1 MMRPVSFSP
10 PFSKTMIG
18 IVRAVVKGGAG
29 IIHDTDK
36 TVFVPGVIAGER
48 VEFSLLG
55 RHRSAWQGKLM
66 RVLEASPQRIEPPCP
81 HYHECGGCNL
91 QHMAYPEQLRCKEDI
106 LTANL
111 KKIAGI
117 IRTESMA
124 VLPSPPFRY
133 RSKIELQV
141 KDSAIGFFKK
151 KSHQLV
157 SISQCLLLSNAAERF
172 VLELPPLPAGTNG
185 VLQTLSNGSELAAR
199 LQNNEGDVHWLTP
212 RRSLFFD
219 FPPHRYQT
227 GPEHFIQANLFQ
239 MQPMLELLT
248 KYLPTNPCNSAAD
261 LFCGC
266 GFFTLPLAQHFR
278 QVLALE
284 NNVSNLVALRANL
297 DLNQI
302 TNVEV
307 KPADILRV
315 DLPPLDLIVIDPP
328 RGGLSPKT
336 IARMVQ
342 AKPAAI
348 IYFSCD
354 SATFARD
361 LCQFTGQGYEL
372 AELQLIDNF
381 PQTDHFEIFSVLEK
395 MKCI

>member
-1 MMRPVSFSP
+1 
-10 PFSKTMIG
+10 MIG
-18 IVRAVVKGGAG
+18 IVQAVAKGGAG
-29 IIHDTDK
+29 IIHLADK
-36 TVFVPGVIAGER
+36 TVFVPGVIVGEK
-48 VEFSLLG
+48 VEFAIQDKQKG
-55 RHRSAWQGKLM
+55 IWQGKLQ
-66 RVLEASPQRIEPPCP
+66 RILEPSPQRVEAPCR
-81 HYHECGGCNL
+81 HYQECGGCNL

-117 IRTESMA
+117 TRTESMA

-141 KDSAIGFFKK
+141 KDSAIGFFQK

-157 SISQCLLLSNAAERF
+157 SISQCLLLSDAAERF

-185 VLQTLSNGSELAAR
+185 VLQTLSNGSDLAAR
-199 LQNNEGDVHWLTP
+199 LQNSEGDIRWLTP

-219 FPPHRYQT
+219 FPSHRYQT
-227 GPEHFIQANLFQ
+227 GPEHFIQANRFQ

-248 KYLPTNPCNSAAD
+248 KYLPSNPGNAAAD

-266 GFFTLPLAQHFR
+266 GFFTLPLAQHFQ

-284 NNVSNLVALRANL
+284 NNPGNLVALRANL
-297 DLNQI
+297 ELNQI

-307 KPADILRV
+307 RPSDILRT
-315 DLPPLDLIVIDPP
+315 DLPFLDLVVLDPP
-328 RGGLSPKT
+328 RGGLS
-336 IARMVQ
+336 
-342 AKPAAI
+342 AAI
-348 IYFSCD
+348 ISRIAQAEVKKVIYFSCD

-361 LCQFTGQGYEL
+361 LRLFLKQGFDLREL
-372 AELQLIDNF
+372 KIIDNF
-381 PQTDHFEIFSVLEK
+381 PQTDHFEIFSLLEK
-395 MKCI
+395 

>member
-1 MMRPVSFSP
+1 
-10 PFSKTMIG
+10 MIG
-18 IVRAVVKGGAG
+18 IVQAVAKGGAG
-29 IIHDTDK
+29 IIHLADK
-36 TVFVPGVIAGER
+36 TVFVPGVIVGEK
-48 VEFSLLG
+48 VEFAIQDKQKG
-55 RHRSAWQGKLM
+55 IWQGKLQ
-66 RVLEASPQRIEPPCP
+66 RILEPSPQRVEAPCR
-81 HYHECGGCNL
+81 HYQECGGCNL

-117 IRTESMA
+117 TRTESMA

-141 KDSAIGFFKK
+141 KDSAIGFFQK

-157 SISQCLLLSNAAERF
+157 SISQCLLLSDAAERF

-185 VLQTLSNGSELAAR
+185 VLQTLSNGSDLAAR
-199 LQNNEGDVHWLTP
+199 LQNSEGDIRWLTP

-219 FPPHRYQT
+219 FPSHRYQT
-227 GPEHFIQANLFQ
+227 GPEHFIQANRFQ

-248 KYLPTNPCNSAAD
+248 KYLPSNPGNAAAD

-266 GFFTLPLAQHFR
+266 GFFTLPLAQHFQ

-284 NNVSNLVALRANL
+284 NNPGNLVALRANL
-297 DLNQI
+297 ELNQI

-307 KPADILRV
+307 RPSDILRT
-315 DLPPLDLIVIDPP
+315 DLPFLDLVVLDPP
-328 RGGLSPKT
+328 RGGLS
-336 IARMVQ
+336 
-342 AKPAAI
+342 AAI
-348 IYFSCD
+348 ISRITQAEVKKVIYFSCD

-361 LCQFTGQGYEL
+361 LRLFLKQGFDLREL
-372 AELQLIDNF
+372 KIIDNF
-381 PQTDHFEIFSVLEK
+381 PQTDHFEIFSLLEK
-395 MKCI
+395 